1 MGKMPDSLLKILG
14 VCGRDALT
22 FWMGTLDYQ
31 VAYYDPSVDPA
42 FPGDRRERLYIF
54 WHEYIPFYLY
64 QRHHC
69 RLSMLLSKHRDA
81 DILEKAAHL
90 TGFGTVRGST
100 RRGGAEAILG
110 MMRQGK
116 EHQHLTIT
124 PDGPR
129 GPRRKMAPGSIY
141 LASKLQIPIIAVG
154 IGYDRPW
161 RLSTWD
167 RFAVPRPYSRART
180 IASPEIFVPP
190 NLSKAGIDHYS
201 QKLERLLNRLTADAE
216 DWAEK
221 GYRIEGACSIQPG
234 PKNGILYFAKRRTAV
249 QNVSAENEDAYL

>member
-1 MGKMPDSLLKILG
+1 MGKMPDFLLRALG
-14 VCGRDALT
+14 VCGRDINS

-31 VAYYDPSVDPA
+31 VAYYDSSVDPA
-42 FPGDRRERLYIF
+42 FPDDRRERLYIF
-54 WHEYIPFYLY
+54 WHEYIPFYIH

-110 MMRQGK
+110 MMRQEK

-129 GPRRKMAPGSIY
+129 GPRRKMAPGSVY

-167 RFAVPRPYSRART
+167 HFAVPRPYSRART
-180 IASPEIFVPP
+180 ISSPEIFIPP
-190 NLSKAGIDHYS
+190 DLPKSGIEHYCR
-201 QKLERLLNRLTADAE
+201 KLEILLNRLTADAE

-221 GYRIEGACSIQPG
+221 GYRIDGACSMQAG
-234 PKNGILYFAKRRTAV
+234 PKNGILHFAKPRPAA
-249 QNVSAENEDAYL
+249 QNAPTRN